1 MTSGLGPSTKD
12 ITTLE
17 RGGGVYLRMFEEM
30 RGKGSRGK
38 GRHHF
43 SKIWEMVMSFLGRVT
58 ESRMVKDMGEGG
70 VKKPGKVVTS
80 FMDGPFQSSDLT
92 LISFFFITYKSKS
105 LRNNKKGDG

>member
-70 VKKPGKVVTS
+70 VKKPGK
-80 FMDGPFQSSDLT
+80 
-92 LISFFFITYKSKS
+92 
-105 LRNNKKGDG
+105 GDG